1 MKSGIQSWGIVARWL
16 FLLPCTLMALLLTAQ
31 IMEYFLASVTS
42 IVGGSE
48 TNPAADLASTII
60 KLGLSFSTMILV
72 ASSMAP
78 SHKSEVFRGA
88 CVFSLVYAAL
98 IAMMGVAD
106 GGPITNTPL
115 PFLSVILAFLMV
127 RQITPD
133 EG

>member
-1 MKSGIQSWGIVARWL
+1 
-16 FLLPCTLMALLLTAQ
+16 
-31 IMEYFLASVTS
+31 MEYFLSSFAS

-72 ASSMAP
+72 ASSIAP
-78 SHKSEVFRGA
+78 SHKSVVFRGA

-98 IAMMGVAD
+98 IAMMGIAD
-106 GGPITNTPL
+106 GGPITNAPL

-127 RQITPD
+127 RRITPD